1 VTNVTVKKKVY
12 QVGMN
17 ASKISFRPVGFA
29 KRLLAFALDFLL
41 IAAYILVLGGIGA
54 GTTGITSEWVVLASP
69 WTMDLLSFLVLILP
83 VILYFALQ
91 EGSQRQATWGK
102 RRVGIMVVNAQGQ
115 KLSWRQALI
124 RSAIKFS
131 PWQLA
136 HTCVIQIWFG
146 QTSPWLIIGAL
157 LAQGL
162 VVIYVLS
169 IVVSKEHRALYD
181 WLSGAYVIFA
191 E

>member
-1 VTNVTVKKKVY
+1 
-12 QVGMN
+12 MH
-17 ASKISFRPVGFA
+17 ASEVSFRPEGLA
-29 KRLLAFALDFLL
+29 RRLLASAIDFSLV
-41 IAAYILVLGGIGA
+41 AVYILVLGGIGT
-54 GTTGITSEWVVLASP
+54 GTMHITSEFAVLNSP
-69 WTMDLLSFLVLILP
+69 WTMDLFAFLVLILP
-83 VILYFALQ
+83 VISYFALQ
-91 EGSQRQATWGK
+91 EGSQWKATPGK

-124 RSAIKFS
+124 RSAIKFF

-146 QTSPWLIIGAL
+146 QTSTWLSVGAL

-162 VVIYVLS
+162 VVIYILS
-169 IVVSKEHRALYD
+169 ILVSKEHRAPYD
-181 WLSGAYVIFA
+181 WLSGAYVVSA

>member
-1 VTNVTVKKKVY
+1 
-12 QVGMN
+12 MN
-17 ASKISFRPVGFA
+17 ALEVSFRPVGFA
-29 KRLLAFALDFLL
+29 RRLTAFAIDFLL
-41 IAAYILVLGGIGA
+41 IAAYILVLGVIGVS
-54 GTTGITSEWVVLASP
+54 TMRLTSELVALASP
-69 WTMDLLSFLVLILP
+69 WTMDLLAFLVLILP

-91 EGSQRQATWGK
+91 EGSQRQATLGK
-102 RRVGIMVVNAQGQ
+102 RWVGIVVVNAQGQ

-136 HTCVIQIWFG
+136 HTCLFQIWSG
-146 QTSPWLIIGAL
+146 QTSPWLSIGAL

-162 VVIYVLS
+162 VGIYVLS
-169 IVVSKEHRALYD
+169 IILSKDHRAIYD
-181 WLSGAYVIFA
+181 WLSGAYVIFD

>member
-1 VTNVTVKKKVY
+1 
-12 QVGMN
+12 MN
-17 ASKISFRPVGFA
+17 ASEVFFRPAGFPR
-29 KRLLAFALDFLL
+29 RLLAFAIDFLS
-41 IAAYILVLGGIGA
+41 IATYILVLGVIGTSTMHL
-54 GTTGITSEWVVLASP
+54 TTEFVGLTSP
-69 WTMDLLSFLVLILP
+69 WTMDLLAFVVLVLP

-102 RRVGIMVVNAQGQ
+102 RRVGIKVVNARGQ
-115 KLSWRQALI
+115 KLSWLQALI
-124 RSAIKFS
+124 RSAIKFL

-136 HTCVIQIWFG
+136 HTCVIQIWSG
-146 QTSPWLIIGAL
+146 QTSSWLIIGAV

-162 VVIYVLS
+162 VVINVLS
-169 IVVSKEHRALYD
+169 ILVTRDHRALYD